1 MSLDENPGS
10 GKSTMATGDRA
21 AQPALDAGTNAIT
34 PLDVDA
40 NAITP
45 LLSPMSSVT
54 LWWCT
59 LDAPAAAL
67 PALEALLSDAE
78 RSRAARFG
86 TAALRERYVVGRAS
100 LRRVLGTMLGLPPAG
115 VPIVRGERGRPRLG
129 FAHDHGYGGYPGHGD
144 DAGHDHDA
152 GVCAGA
158 AALDF
163 NISHTS
169 DAAMIGVASGA
180 RIGVDIERSDR
191 VVNVPGLARKFL
203 SAAERSHLAALDPD
217 DVRRR
222 VLQLWTCKEAMSK
235 ATGDALSAPFAE
247 LTVDI
252 ARGPRLCD
260 GPAPYLPAR
269 WELRSAAAPEAFFA
283 TVALWWP

>member
-1 MSLDENPGS
+1 MSLDENLGP
-10 GKSTMATGDRA
+10 GKSATATGNRA
-21 AQPALDAGTNAIT
+21 AQPALDAG
-34 PLDVDA
+34 A

-45 LLSPMSSVT
+45 LLSPMPGVM
-54 LWWCT
+54 LWWCA

-78 RSRAARFG
+78 RNRAARFG

-100 LRRVLGTMLGLPPAG
+100 LRRVLGAMLGLPPAG

-129 FAHDHGYGGYPGHGD
+129 PGDGHGD
-144 DAGHDHDA
+144 DAG
-152 GVCAGA
+152 GGAGA
-158 AALDF
+158 GTLDF

-169 DAAMIGVASGA
+169 DAAMIGVASGV

-217 DVRRR
+217 GVRRR

>member
-10 GKSTMATGDRA
+10 GKS
-21 AQPALDAGTNAIT
+21 IT
-34 PLDVDA
+34 PLPA
-40 NAITP
+40 
-45 LLSPMSSVT
+45 PMPGVV
-54 LWWCT
+54 LWWCA

-100 LRRVLGTMLGLPPAG
+100 LRRVLGTMLGMPPAN
-115 VPIVRGERGRPRLG
+115 VPIVRGERGRPHLG
-129 FAHDHGYGGYPGHGD
+129 FAHDHGYGDHADHGD
-144 DAGHDHDA
+144 DARHDRNA
-152 GVCAGA
+152 GVCAA
-158 AALDF
+158 ATALDF

-191 VVNVPGLARKFL
+191 IVNVPGLARKFL
-203 SAAERSHLAALDPD
+203 SAAERAQFTTLEPD
-217 DVRRR
+217 GVRRR

-247 LTVDI
+247 LTVDV
-252 ARGPRLCD
+252 ASGLRLCD

-269 WELRSAAAPEAFFA
+269 WELRSAAAPEGFFA
-283 TVALWWP
+283 TVALWRP